1 MISDA
6 EPLLIHTLMDYGSLL
21 KGGTGDPDGSLR
33 KKGSRNPNLRS
44 ASYAR
49 QTPFE
54 GSDRQ
59 VRGIILRELLVSGEI
74 VEAGLGDR
82 LSVEQE
88 RLERIL
94 RRLEK
99 DGFIGRADGKI
110 RCRENWKD
118 SG

>member
-1 MISDA
+1 VISDCG
-6 EPLLIHTLMDYGSLL
+6 PLLVHALMDYGSLL
-21 KGGTGDPDGSLR
+21 RRGTGDP
-33 KKGSRNPNLRS
+33 KGPILMRGARNPNLRS

-59 VRGIILRELLVSGEI
+59 VKGIILRELLGRCEI
-74 VEAGLGDR
+74 VEEGLGDR

-94 RRLEK
+94 RGLER
-99 DGFIGRADGKI
+99 DGFIERTVGNI
-110 RCRENWKD
+110 RCQNNREEN
-118 SG
+118 G

>member
-6 EPLLIHTLMDYGSLL
+6 GPPLVHALMDYGSLL

-59 VRGIILRELLVSGEI
+59 VRGIILRELLGRGEI
-74 VEAGLGDR
+74 PEAGLGDR
-82 LSVEQE
+82 LSVEQD

-99 DGFIGRADGKI
+99 DGFIGRAGGKI